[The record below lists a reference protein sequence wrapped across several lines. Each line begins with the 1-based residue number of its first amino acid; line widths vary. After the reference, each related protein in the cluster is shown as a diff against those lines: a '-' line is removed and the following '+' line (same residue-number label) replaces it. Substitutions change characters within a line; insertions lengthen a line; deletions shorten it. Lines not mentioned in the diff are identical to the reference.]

1 MKLLAGEVGMLA
13 ADAVG
18 RIVANTDTY
27 LDRAT
32 LTVDAASL
40 RDVWVQLT
48 AGGWDRL
55 MLQAEDDGAGADLV
69 DLLPLAETWGR
80 YLVALPLLETIV
92 LRRWTSDDDSL
103 IGHPLSG
110 LLPNGIAP
118 FACEP
123 RVVTLTGVD
132 PPRVSAQA
140 GGQCERDAFAPSLP
154 LGILTEQTFLPAQC
168 THALQVLVVATAVG
182 AASMALE
189 RTVDYAKN
197 REAFGRTIGH
207 FQAVKHRLANM
218 HVDLELARTAV
229 LWAAQDASAGA
240 RPLHSAIT
248 RAQGIA
254 AGAIQLHGGNGFTWD
269 AGVHRYMRHVLAVS
283 KVMKD
288 TLADDGGGQSIP
300 STVVEEHAASD

>member
-1 MKLLAGEVGMLA
+1 MKLLADEVGMLA

-18 RIVANTDTY
+18 RIIANTDRY

-69 DLLPLAETWGR
+69 DVLPVAETWGR

-92 LRRWTSDDDSL
+92 LRRWTSDDASL
-103 IGHPLSG
+103 TGHPLTG

-123 RVVTLTGVD
+123 GVVTLTGVN
-132 PPRVSAQA
+132 PPKVSSLA
-140 GGQCERDAFAPSLP
+140 GESAERDAFAPSLP
-154 LGILTEQTFLPAQC
+154 LGIIGEGTDLPDEC
-168 THALQVLVVATAVG
+168 TRELNVLAAVTAVG

-189 RTVDYAKN
+189 RTVEYAKN

-229 LWAAQDASAGA
+229 LWAAQDTAAGP
-240 RPLHSAIT
+240 RPLHAAVT
-248 RAQGIA
+248 RAQRIA
-254 AGAIQLHGGNGFTWD
+254 AGAIQLHGGTGFTWD

-283 KVMKD
+283 KLMKA
-288 TLADDGGGQSIP
+288 TLADDGGAQSIL

>member
-1 MKLLAGEVGMLA
+1 MKLLADEVGMLA

-18 RIVANTDTY
+18 RIIAGTDRF

-69 DLLPLAETWGR
+69 DVLPVAETWGR

-92 LRRWTSDDDSL
+92 LRRWTSDDASL
-103 IGHPLSG
+103 TGHPLTG

-123 RVVTLTGVD
+123 GIVTLTGVN
-132 PPRVSAQA
+132 PPQASVAGESAM
-140 GGQCERDAFAPSLP
+140 RDAFAPSLP
-154 LGILTEQTFLPAQC
+154 LGVIDEETHLPDQC
-168 THALQVLVVATAVG
+168 TRELRVLAAATAVG

-189 RTVDYAKN
+189 RTVEYAKN

-240 RPLHSAIT
+240 RPLHAAVT
-248 RAQGIA
+248 RAQRIA
-254 AGAIQLHGGNGFTWD
+254 AGAIQLHGGTGFTWD

-283 KVMKD
+283 KLMND
-288 TLADDGGGQSIP
+288 ALADDGSVESIL